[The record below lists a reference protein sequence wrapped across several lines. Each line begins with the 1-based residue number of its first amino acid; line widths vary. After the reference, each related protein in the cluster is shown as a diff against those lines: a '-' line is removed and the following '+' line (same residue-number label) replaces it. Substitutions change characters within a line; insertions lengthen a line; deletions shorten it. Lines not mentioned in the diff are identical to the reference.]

1 MFNLT
6 RSIFLFKIILISTGL
21 ALVYCE
27 DDNYDT
33 KTDYDSPGMLL
44 DDQPSE
50 KRLLVS
56 AGMSVL

>member
-1 MFNLT
+1 
-6 RSIFLFKIILISTGL
+6 L

-33 KTDYDSPGMLL
+33 KTDYDSSKILL
-44 DDQPSE
+44 GDQPPK

-56 AGMSVL
+56 ASMFVL

>member
-1 MFNLT
+1 
-6 RSIFLFKIILISTGL
+6 
-21 ALVYCE
+21 VYCE

-44 DDQPSE
+44 GDRPPE

>member
-1 MFNLT
+1 
-6 RSIFLFKIILISTGL
+6 ISTGL

-27 DDNYDT
+27 YDNYDT
-33 KTDYDSPGMLL
+33 KTDYDSPRILL
-44 DDQPSE
+44 NDQPSE